1 MFHVDKTKLT
11 SDLTVRFRTHDEF
24 VDSLKAAR
32 FRVDDLREAPDR
44 RAQGACL
51 PRSTTVADNANPALT
66 AVSKGLLREQH
77 RPLPL

>member
-1 MFHVDKTKLT
+1 MFHADRTKLT

-44 RAQGACL
+44 RRKEHVFLAAQPLQTMPTL
-51 PRSTTVADNANPALT
+51 P
-66 AVSKGLLREQH
+66 
-77 RPLPL
+77 